1 MSVTIEQLPEPNLLF
16 AKECKVSDPHI
27 GLSLFGPFDDGS
39 SSKPSTISYALI
51 GTETGIAAFQRMAAR
66 IQGLILPPSPELID
80 NQTKPFDVAA
90 TYSNTNEDTEDNET
104 VADNRLW
111 PPFPGFSTAF
121 NSTFPTTTEF
131 QYAISAPT
139 IDEFAHDRDQ
149 HKRAYQLVG
158 LYLDQISKIAERD
171 ERINV
176 IICIIP
182 DIIWLNCRPLSV
194 VRSGATGKSVGKK
207 EALLR
212 QRYGDLFGEFPSDQY
227 DWSNDFR
234 RQIKARSME
243 HTIPIQLIR
252 ESTLTLNDKTENRGL
267 TPLSDRAWNLS
278 TALYYK
284 ACGKPWKLADAREG
298 VCYIGLAFRREE
310 NASDY
315 SRTACCAAQMF
326 LDSGDG
332 VVFRG
337 EFGPWYSPKEHEFHL
352 SRSEAKNLLAG
363 VINTY
368 RAQGGKSLREVF
380 LHSRSEFD
388 ENELAGYQDACPEGV
403 KLVGVV
409 VSGRDSGLRL
419 FRKGKRCVQRG
430 LLWIHSPR
438 LAYLWSSGFK
448 KDLLTYDG
456 SEVPVPLTIR
466 IQFGEADIRQVCKDI
481 FALTKLNYNACKVG
495 DSDPVTVKFSDDVG
509 EILTSNPHLKERK
522 PQFRFYI

>member
-1 MSVTIEQLPEPNLLF
+1 MSTTIEQLPEPNLLF
-16 AKECKVSDPHI
+16 ANGCKVSDPHI
-27 GLSLFGPFDDGS
+27 GLSLFGPFDEGATT
-39 SSKPSTISYALI
+39 KPSTISYALI
-51 GTETGIAAFQRMAAR
+51 GTETGIAAFQKIAVRL
-66 IQGLILPPSPELID
+66 QGLIVPSSPTPNASLG
-80 NQTKPFDVAA
+80 NP
-90 TYSNTNEDTEDNET
+90 DTDSEMVDDDEV

-111 PPFPGFSTAF
+111 PAFPGFSTAF
-121 NSTFPTTTEF
+121 NSCFPATTDF
-131 QYAISAPT
+131 QYTVPAPT

-149 HKRAYQLVG
+149 NRRVYQLVQ
-158 LYLDQISKIAERD
+158 LYIDQITKIAGRD
-171 ERINV
+171 ENINV
-176 IICIIP
+176 ILCIIP

-194 VRSGATGKSVGKK
+194 VRDGATGVAVSKK

-212 QRYGDLFGEFPSDQY
+212 QQYGDMFGEFPVDQY
-227 DWSNDFR
+227 DWSIDFR
-234 RQIKARSME
+234 RQIKARSMQ
-243 HTIPIQLIR
+243 HSIPIQLIR
-252 ESTLTLNDKTENRGL
+252 ESTLVLDDNSGNRSL

-310 NASDY
+310 NAKDY

-337 EFGPWYSPKEHEFHL
+337 EFGPWYSPDSHKFHL
-352 SRSEAKNLLAG
+352 SRTEAKNLLSG
-363 VINTY
+363 VIDTY
-368 RAQGGKSLREVF
+368 RAQGGKTLREIF

-388 ENELAGYQDACPEGV
+388 QNELAGYQDACPKGV

-430 LLWIHSPR
+430 LLWIHGPR

-466 IQFGEADIRQVCKDI
+466 VQFGEADIKQVCKDI

-495 DSDPVTVKFSDDVG
+495 DSDPVTVKFSDNVG
-509 EILTSNPHLKERK
+509 EILISNRFIKERK

>member
-1 MSVTIEQLPEPNLLF
+1 MSTTIEQLPEPNLLF
-16 AKECKVSDPHI
+16 ANGCKVSDPHI
-27 GLSLFGPFDDGS
+27 GLSLFGPFDEGS
-39 SSKPSTISYALI
+39 TSKPSTISYALI
-51 GTETGIAAFQRMAAR
+51 GTKTGIAAFRRMADR
-66 IQGLILPPSPELID
+66 VQSPILPPSPTPIEPAGETTID
-80 NQTKPFDVAA
+80 
-90 TYSNTNEDTEDNET
+90 SDNGINGEF

-111 PPFPGFSTAF
+111 PAFPGFFTAF
-121 NSTFPTTTEF
+121 NSVFPATSEF
-131 QYAISAPT
+131 QYAVSAPT

-149 HKRAYQLVG
+149 YKRVYQLVD
-158 LYLDQISKIAERD
+158 LYLNQISKIAERD

-176 IICIIP
+176 IICVIP

-194 VRSGATGKSVGKK
+194 VRTGATGEAIGKR

-212 QRYGDLFGEFPSDQY
+212 SQYGDLFGGFPADQY

-243 HTIPIQLIR
+243 YEIPIQLIR
-252 ESTLTLNDKTENRGL
+252 ESTLVLDDNSGNRSL
-267 TPLSDRAWNLS
+267 TPLADRAWNLS

-310 NASDY
+310 GAKDT

-337 EFGPWYSPKEHEFHL
+337 EFGPWFSPDKREFHL
-352 SRSEAKNLLAG
+352 SKEEAKNLLSG
-363 VINTY
+363 VIETY
-368 RAQGGKSLREVF
+368 RKQDGKQLREIF
-380 LHSRSEFD
+380 LHSRSGFNRE
-388 ENELAGYQDACPEGV
+388 ELEGYKEACPEGV

-409 VSGRDSGLRL
+409 VSSRDNGLRL

-430 LLWIHSPR
+430 LLWVHSPK

-448 KDLLTYDG
+448 KDILTFDG
-456 SEVPVPLTIR
+456 SEVPVPLSIQ
-466 IQFGEADIRQVCKDI
+466 IQFGDADIRQVSKDI

-495 DSDPVTVKFSDDVG
+495 DSEPVTVRFSDIVG
-509 EILTSNPHLKERK
+509 EILTSNPHMKTRR